1 MAILVHRKKRW
12 KCVINLVWD
21 GAMIGRAS
29 IGYPWFFNEVKH
41 FFNTGEHLEK
51 PTIAERTEMARR
63 HLQLAIGWKG
73 ERLGIVETRKT
84 LYQLL

>member
-1 MAILVHRKKRW
+1 MEMRDIYGL
-12 KCVINLVWD
+12 D

-41 FFNTGEHLEK
+41 FFTTGEHLPK

-63 HLQLAIGWKG
+63 HLQMSINWK
-73 ERLGIVETRKT
+73 ENIWVL
-84 LYQLL
+84 